1 METTQTTHTA
11 HLDLAFDDADCT
23 LEQAIADTVAFYRD
37 AAPSLTVTLVT
48 ADGPSGW
55 PLVAFTCDT
64 AAELDAVLA
73 AYDDG
78 LL

>member
-1 METTQTTHTA
+1 METTQTHTA
-11 HLDLAFDDADCT
+11 HLDLAYDDADCT
-23 LEQAIADTVAFYRD
+23 LEQALADAADFYRD
-37 AAPSLTVTLVT
+37 AAPSLTVTLVA

-64 AAELDAVLA
+64 AAELDAALA